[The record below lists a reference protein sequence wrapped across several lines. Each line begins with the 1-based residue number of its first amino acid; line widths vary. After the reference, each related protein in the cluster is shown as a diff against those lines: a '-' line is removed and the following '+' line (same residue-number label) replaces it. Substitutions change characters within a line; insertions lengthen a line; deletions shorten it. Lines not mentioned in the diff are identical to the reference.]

1 MTPETETP
9 PQSEP
14 DYDASWQST
23 HSSPVNW
30 IDDERRR
37 NQRMAS
43 YLITLAN
50 QMGLR
55 DWEIRFSSEAPRA
68 EAHGDEKIA
77 ATVAVIYGR
86 KHAVIRFASYWWKEA
101 EIDTRYFAVHELVH
115 CHLES
120 LRWAT
125 NNMNMQLSP
134 PAWTIFQASISDEIE
149 KAVDAIASGWSPNL
163 PLISDIEDIDVLE
176 IRDASLWFETSAT

>member
-1 MTPETETP
+1 MTPETETLLLP
-9 PQSEP
+9 EP
-14 DYDASWQST
+14 GYDASWQST
-23 HSSPVNW
+23 PSSPENW

-55 DWEIRFSSEAPRA
+55 DWDIRFSSIEPQV
-68 EAHGDEKIA
+68 EAHGDEKTA
-77 ATVAVIYGR
+77 ASIAVIYGR
-86 KHAVIRFASYWWKEA
+86 KHAVIRFANDWWQDA
-101 EIDTRYFAVHELVH
+101 EIDIRYFATHELVH
-115 CHLES
+115 CHLEP

-134 PAWTIFQASISDEIE
+134 PSWTVFQASISDEIE
-149 KAVDAIASGWSPNL
+149 KAVDAIAGGWSPHL
-163 PLISDIEDIDVLE
+163 PLISDIEDIDILE
-176 IRDASLWFETSAT
+176 IRNASLWFEAAIT